1 MNPSIDTAKLVD
13 VQNVASKLASLPE
26 KALLYIAGYAEGVRD
41 ATSTSG
47 PPGQVEQDSA

>member
-1 MNPSIDTAKLVD
+1 MYPNIDTAKLAD

-47 PPGQVEQDSA
+47 PPGQVEQDGA

>member
-1 MNPSIDTAKLVD
+1 MHPNIDTAKLAD

-47 PPGQVEQDSA
+47 HPGQVEQDSA